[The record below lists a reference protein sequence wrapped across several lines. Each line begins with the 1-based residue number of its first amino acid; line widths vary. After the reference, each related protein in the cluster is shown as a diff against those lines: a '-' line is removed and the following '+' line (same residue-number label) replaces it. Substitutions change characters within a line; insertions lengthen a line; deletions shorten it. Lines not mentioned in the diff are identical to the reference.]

1 MSDYIDE
8 VYEEETTL
16 LISRFNKPLA
26 ILKPYKKESNDYMRF
41 FGFMADASNESGK
54 EFVNRTRRS
63 AKERLKM
70 KRLRNRNA

>member
-1 MSDYIDE
+1 MSNYIDE
-8 VYEEETTL
+8 VYKEETTL

-26 ILKPYKKESNDYMRF
+26 ILKPYKKKDNDYMRF
-41 FGFMADASNESGK
+41 FGFMADSSNESGR

-70 KRLRNRNA
+70 KKLRNRNV